1 MESNLV
7 ILWETYFQ
15 KLNVWFKHSSNYCSW
30 LDHGPQFWR
39 FSLFYLNRTVQKQW
53 FMLYSRI
60 IKYFWIL
67 ALLYFWIGPLQ
78 GWQLPTTVFRL
89 CHFLLF
95 PLYPHSS
102 YIQGKDLVILCHER
116 SKIKIWNKD
125 LFRVS
130 SEHLFNNLLSNKPKL
145 ILHQK
150 DFFFIKD

>member
-1 MESNLV
+1 MKITSDIKPPSIFLSLLLNSHLLV
-7 ILWETYFQ
+7 T
-15 KLNVWFKHSSNYCSW
+15 
-30 LDHGPQFWR
+30 
-39 FSLFYLNRTVQKQW
+39 
-53 FMLYSRI
+53 
-60 IKYFWIL
+60 
-67 ALLYFWIGPLQ
+67 LLYFWIGPLQ

-102 YIQGKDLVILCHER
+102 YIQGKDLVILYHKR
-116 SKIKIWNKD
+116 SEIKFWMFFISN

-150 DFFFIKD
+150 DFFYKTLKKLFTNKQIVNDLWFICFLQIWFSHKRIIQKWDLNSG

>member
-1 MESNLV
+1 MKITSDIKPPSIFLSLLLNSHLLV
-7 ILWETYFQ
+7 T
-15 KLNVWFKHSSNYCSW
+15 
-30 LDHGPQFWR
+30 
-39 FSLFYLNRTVQKQW
+39 
-53 FMLYSRI
+53 
-60 IKYFWIL
+60 
-67 ALLYFWIGPLQ
+67 LLYFWIGPLQ

-102 YIQGKDLVILCHER
+102 YIQGKDLVILYHKR
-116 SKIKIWNKD
+116 SEIKFWMFFISN

-150 DFFFIKD
+150 DFFFYKTLKKTIYKQTYCKWFMIYMFSPDLVLS

>member
-1 MESNLV
+1 MKITSDIKPPSIFLSLLLNSHLLV
-7 ILWETYFQ
+7 T
-15 KLNVWFKHSSNYCSW
+15 
-30 LDHGPQFWR
+30 
-39 FSLFYLNRTVQKQW
+39 
-53 FMLYSRI
+53 
-60 IKYFWIL
+60 
-67 ALLYFWIGPLQ
+67 LLYFWIGPLQ

-102 YIQGKDLVILCHER
+102 YIQGKDLVILYHKR
-116 SKIKIWNKD
+116 SEIKFWMFFISN

-150 DFFFIKD
+150 DSFYKWSKKLTNKQIINDLYIYFFICMFFPDLVLL